1 MGFVVLYLCV
11 VSFGLA
17 IGIGSPFRDT
27 ALRPLASHS
36 LSFSSKSL
44 LSVPHYRSFVSPPR
58 LGKRMITLPCSGR
71 GRGLGFSM
79 VKASLSSD
87 PAGSAAQ
94 IAPLQLQSPIGQFLS
109 QILTT
114 HPHLLPAAVDQ
125 QLQQLQTQ
133 RHAEEQTQEPP
144 ASPTH
149 DIVLYRRIA
158 EVKENERK
166 RALEEILYAL
176 VVQRFM
182 DADVPLIPA
191 VAPSCTDPYG
201 RVDTWAQD
209 DEKLERLHSS
219 EAREMIQNHLA
230 LVLGNRIGDFAS
242 VVQISKLRVGQ
253 VYAASVMYG
262 YFLKRVD
269 ERFQLEKTVKMLPAD
284 ATDEGEGEEWVSN
297 APLHPEISSMAVE
310 QGDVS
315 PGESSLGIKP
325 SRLRTYVMSFD
336 GDTLQRLATI
346 RSKEAVSII
355 ERHAEALFGR
365 PQIAITPQGTVDTSK
380 DELIK
385 ISFGGLKRLV
395 MEAVTFGSFLW
406 DVETYVDSRYHF
418 VMN

>member
-1 MGFVVLYLCV
+1 
-11 VSFGLA
+11 
-17 IGIGSPFRDT
+17 
-27 ALRPLASHS
+27 
-36 LSFSSKSL
+36 
-44 LSVPHYRSFVSPPR
+44 
-58 LGKRMITLPCSGR
+58 
-71 GRGLGFSM
+71 
-79 VKASLSSD
+79 
-87 PAGSAAQ
+87 
-94 IAPLQLQSPIGQFLS
+94 
-109 QILTT
+109 
-114 HPHLLPAAVDQ
+114 
-125 QLQQLQTQ
+125 
-133 RHAEEQTQEPP
+133 
-144 ASPTH
+144 
-149 DIVLYRRIA
+149 
-158 EVKENERK
+158 
-166 RALEEILYAL
+166 
-176 VVQRFM
+176 M